1 MTVDFDV
8 PAASAFPADWEP
20 KVVGEWSEA
29 DSIWLEISLSMSKH
43 FDDGHHPV
51 DCQKWSV
58 GARYE
63 WTLLREE
70 AGLTLRQLGR
80 MLNVDSSSVSRWE
93 SGQRWPENRDYFEWL
108 IEAGETLAQTARVSA
123 VTAQLKRDGW
133 VDNLPKPGGPD
144 VTGYTKRDHWKIFF
158 KPGGLFDRYIETGT
172 LPAWTPSDAGLV
184 AV

>member
-1 MTVDFDV
+1 
-8 PAASAFPADWEP
+8 
-20 KVVGEWSEA
+20 
-29 DSIWLEISLSMSKH
+29 MSKH

-108 IEAGETLAQTARVSA
+108 IEAGARAVLDVESEHSEVVHECLVVNGHVDVFFQPVETNVHCLSKVR
-123 VTAQLKRDGW
+123 GH
-133 VDNLPKPGGPD
+133 P
-144 VTGYTKRDHWKIFF
+144 
-158 KPGGLFDRYIETGT
+158 
-172 LPAWTPSDAGLV
+172 
-184 AV
+184 